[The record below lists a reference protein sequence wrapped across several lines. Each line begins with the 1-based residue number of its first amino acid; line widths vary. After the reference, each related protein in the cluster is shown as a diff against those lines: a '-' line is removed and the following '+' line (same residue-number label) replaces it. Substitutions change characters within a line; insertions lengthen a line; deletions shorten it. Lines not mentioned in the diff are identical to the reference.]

1 MKQSDDHNT
10 IQKAIPYMYKI
21 LQFCPS
27 KESFNLL
34 HVLNMTDL
42 PGTLISQGLKLLKE
56 VHLLLTDEHHYAT
69 FIEQEFPK
77 PTWYTLTDEGRNAQQ
92 VALHNAL
99 PGSLDIFVEATS
111 FNANGKYDHT
121 ASN

>member
-1 MKQSDDHNT
+1 MKQSDDYT

-21 LQFCPS
+21 LQFCPA

-34 HVLNMTDL
+34 HILNITDL
-42 PGTLISQGLKLLKE
+42 PGTLVSQGLKLQKE
-56 VHLLLTDEHHYAT
+56 VHLLLIDQHHYAT
-69 FIEQEFPK
+69 CIHQEFPK

-92 VALHNAL
+92 EALHNTS
-99 PGSLDIFVEATS
+99 PGSLDIFVEVHPS
-111 FNANGKYDHT
+111 NIDGKYDHT